1 MMNTKKKVMNKCD
14 KARGAIVMAAVMT
27 LSACSLRPE
36 RQPLT
41 PVHDWG
47 PLPAAPATSDA
58 RAVIVVQAS
67 APTWL
72 NSSAIFYREQF
83 TDPTELHPYAN
94 ARWAA
99 SPAELLEERMKSAL
113 AVNGSRLAA
122 FSGRDMHYRLVI
134 TLESFEQ
141 VFQTPHQARADL
153 RLRALLL
160 EPTTRRVID
169 QHLLTMT
176 KPCAA
181 DMNGAING
189 LSQLAN
195 SGIDDLI
202 DWLAVIPAM
211 QIQTAPSQT
220 STSS

>member
-1 MMNTKKKVMNKCD
+1 MMNTKKKLMNK
-14 KARGAIVMAAVMT
+14 RHGPLTLTMITVVMT

-36 RQPLT
+36 RQPPK

-47 PLPAAPATSDA
+47 PLPTAPATSDTH
-58 RAVIVVQAS
+58 AVIVVQANTP
-67 APTWL
+67 AWL

-83 TDPTELHPYAN
+83 ADPTELHPYAN

-99 SPAELLEERMKSAL
+99 SPAELFEERLKSAI
-113 AVNGSRLAA
+113 AINGSRLSA

-141 VFQTPHQARADL
+141 VFQTPRQARADL

-176 KPCAA
+176 KPCSA
-181 DMNGAING
+181 DMNGAVTG

-195 SGIDDLI
+195 AGIDELI
-202 DWLAVIPAM
+202 NWLAVLPAEQIKPIP
-211 QIQTAPSQT
+211 TLT

>member
-1 MMNTKKKVMNKCD
+1 MMYTQKKIMNKCY
-14 KARGAIVMAAVMT
+14 KALSSIVIAAAMT
-27 LSACSLRPE
+27 LTACSLRPE

-47 PLPAAPATSDA
+47 PLPAAPATSDT

-67 APTWL
+67 SPAWL

-83 TDPTELHPYAN
+83 ADPTELHPYAN

-99 SPAELLEERMKSAL
+99 SPAELLEERLKSAL
-113 AVNGSRLAA
+113 AVNGGRLAA

-169 QHLLTMT
+169 QHLLTLT
-176 KPCAA
+176 KSCPA

-195 SGIDDLI
+195 SGMVELI
-202 DWLAVIPAM
+202 DWLAAIPAV
-211 QIQTAPSQT
+211 QIQTTPAQT
-220 STSS
+220 STRF